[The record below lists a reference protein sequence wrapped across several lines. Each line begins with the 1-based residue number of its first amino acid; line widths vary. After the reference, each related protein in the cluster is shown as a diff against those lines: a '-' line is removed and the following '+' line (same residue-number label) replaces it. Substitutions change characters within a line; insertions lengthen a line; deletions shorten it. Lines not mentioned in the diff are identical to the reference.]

1 MQSVP
6 VANNGLFEKKHSFLV
21 NGLIYCH
28 DCQYVAISC
37 RLLYRIRTLSYSS
50 VLDLGME
57 LANEFNN
64 SIEAQHDSLRMLRD
78 WESDSRTRGN
88 TRNVCLLT

>member
-1 MQSVP
+1 MI
-6 VANNGLFEKKHSFLV
+6 FLDKTFF
-21 NGLIYCH
+21 LAESPDILL
-28 DCQYVAISC
+28 
-37 RLLYRIRTLSYSS
+37 RLLMHYEYVWFLIQRPHTSYSS
-50 VLDLGME
+50 VLDLGIG

-88 TRNVCLLT
+88 TRNVRMLI